1 MMELTNLAFKEGM
14 SLKSKKL
21 FAQIIAPIAPHLAE
35 EAWETLGM
43 QDSIFDSAWPKF
55 DKKYLQVET
64 FELVIQVNGKVRA
77 KVSASLKVTKEGA
90 VELALAEPAIQAH
103 LKGKKRLKEIYIPE
117 KLLNIV
123 LGE

>member
-1 MMELTNLAFKEGM
+1 
-14 SLKSKKL
+14 
-21 FAQIIAPIAPHLAE
+21 
-35 EAWETLGM
+35 M
-43 QDSIFDSAWPKF
+43 QDSIFNSTWPKF

-77 KVSASLKVTKEGA
+77 KVPASLKVTKEAA

-103 LKGKKRLKEIYIPE
+103 LKGKKRLKEIYIPG

-123 LGE
+123 VGE